1 MIKRNLFN
9 RDYIVILISL
19 LISFLIFSET
29 DLMDYSHPHFKNIW
43 NHHKYLWMAKNNPFD
58 FHIAPFCWKVFVPT
72 LEKILPFGVENNFKL
87 IFFVGSLYWIFHVQ
101 DWSKNFLR
109 YCLCIFN
116 DVWLFFFGSG
126 YKVCII

>member
-9 RDYIVILISL
+9 RDYIVILISR

-58 FHIAPFCWKVFVPT
+58 FHIAPFAGEFLFQLLQKFYLLVLKIT
-72 LEKILPFGVENNFKL
+72 LN
-87 IFFVGSLYWIFHVQ
+87 
-101 DWSKNFLR
+101 
-109 YCLCIFN
+109 
-116 DVWLFFFGSG
+116 
-126 YKVCII
+126 